1 MAPPP
6 QTVHSNGH
14 KYVFV
19 STMSSPNVHE
29 YLDGSEHVVIKQT
42 TDDEA
47 NTLRSVGKKHANIIQ
62 YKDSLGDEIV
72 AGHKTPRRV
81 LLVMEKADAGT
92 LEDLIKHVRSLSSTR
107 NSSRHILPAE
117 FLYNVLASIIDA
129 VLYLETSLTTPLQ
142 HIDCHIGN
150 IAFSRHGPT
159 WPAVKLLDFH
169 RIQTGDKGDPSP
181 AVGLFARNLLEHRSV
196 LPPDFVGTLESLSAP
211 LTSLETLA
219 SVQALALAK
228 ARAYTPVPG
237 DQWLIDYFN
246 S

>member
-1 MAPPP
+1 M
-6 QTVHSNGH
+6 
-14 KYVFV
+14 
-19 STMSSPNVHE
+19 STPHVHE

-42 TDDEA
+42 TADEA
-47 NTLRSVGKKHANIIQ
+47 NTLRIVGKQHASIIQ
-62 YKDSLGDEIV
+62 HKDSLGDEIV

-107 NSSRHILPAE
+107 NSSKHLLPAE

-150 IAFSRHGPT
+150 IAFSRQGPT
-159 WPAVKLLDFH
+159 LPAVRLIDFH
-169 RIQTGDKGDPSP
+169 RIQTGDKGGPSP
-181 AVGLFARNLLEHRSV
+181 AVGLFARNLLEHRSI
-196 LPPDFVGTLESLSAP
+196 LPPEFVGTLESLSAP
-211 LTSLETLA
+211 LTSLETLT

-237 DQWLIDYFN
+237 DQWLIEYFN
-246 S
+246 SKN